1 MIDRAKSSRWCKAR
15 IGKRQPVDVVGSC
28 RVLGRFGARHGR
40 NARRGRQA
48 SEVDQ
53 VETAPP
59 APAFH
64 VLAYTPN
71 VLEVR
76 VEVPP
81 GFPSQDV
88 PRMLN

>member
-1 MIDRAKSSRWCKAR
+1 MLAIDNPGAGGSYR
-15 IGKRQPVDVVGSC
+15 VDFVRREHALLMLNEGN
-28 RVLGRFGARHGR
+28 RVL
-40 NARRGRQA
+40 
-48 SEVDQ
+48 EVDQ

-71 VLEVR
+71 VLVVR

-81 GFPSQDV
+81 GFTSGDL